1 MISFLMYQK
10 FSFPSPLAF
19 HTSTPG
25 SDTLAA
31 RWMYK
36 QRGEL
41 TYGIL
46 FITVGSWEQVY
57 KQCECTT
64 VNWLPENPSLGSI
77 QGHIPPRSSLFSGIW
92 LTLRLSS
99 EVGGC
104 EKITGYWIYCQAFI
118 VTKILTMNLQLS

>member
-10 FSFPSPLAF
+10 FSFPTPF

-25 SDTLAA
+25 FDTLAA
-31 RWMYK
+31 RWMCK
-36 QRGEL
+36 QRDEL

-46 FITVGSWEQVY
+46 FITVGSWEDVASLQ
-57 KQCECTT
+57 CTT
-64 VNWLPENPSLGSI
+64 VNWLPENPSLCSI
-77 QGHIPPRSSLFSGIW
+77 QGPIPPRSSLFSGIW
-92 LTLRLSS
+92 LTLRSSS

-118 VTKILTMNLQLS
+118 VTTFLTTNLQLS